1 MSFTKAA
8 ESSNITRFEIYP
20 NLFKNESPDE
30 KNKKKP
36 TSLLGGTVE
45 LYYYESIFENS
56 VKITATIVD
65 TGNALPADDG
75 TGGFVELIDGLK
87 VGGGE
92 KIFLEFEDNQR
103 TKLKFSSESNNAL
116 YLNQLRNTTNDY
128 SKGKTFTID
137 ASSKEFFDNELTRVE
152 KRYNG
157 KISESVKKIMTDVI
171 KTPKTLDIE
180 NTANSYNFLG
190 TIKKPFWTITW
201 LAKKS
206 IPNEKGAG
214 GYLFFETY
222 DGFKYKSLDTLFG
235 QEPKKKYIYNNTE
248 KVPNGYNGKILN
260 PPIVNTN
267 IHLQSKLMMGTYN
280 TEHKQFDFYASK
292 FELKPFDFHKQEE
305 GIKSAGKDFE
315 FVNSE
320 FTSKPSRITY
330 NISDVG
336 GLPSGVTLSKQ
347 LEKSKEVNLKR
358 QSIINQANM
367 RYNQLG
373 TIQVQ
378 VMLVGDFS
386 LRAGDLIEC
395 DFPELSSKPNQEP
408 SKKMSGIYM
417 IADVCHRI
425 TSQSTLTSINLIRDS
440 YGRKSNA

>member
-8 ESSNITRFEIYP
+8 ESGNITRFEIYP
-20 NLFKNESPDE
+20 NLFKGES
-30 KNKKKP
+30 NTTKKP
-36 TSLLGGTVE
+36 TSLLGGAVE

-56 VKITATIVD
+56 VKITTQIVD
-65 TGNALPADDG
+65 TGNTLPADDG
-75 TGGFVELIDGLK
+75 TGAFVELIDGLK

-92 KIFLEFEDNQR
+92 KMFLDFEDNQG
-103 TKLKFSSESNNAL
+103 TKLKFSEDNAL

-128 SKGKTFTID
+128 AKGKTFTID
-137 ASSKEFFDNELTRVE
+137 ASSKEFFDNELTRVVR
-152 KRYNG
+152 RYDG
-157 KISESVKKIMTDVI
+157 KISESVKKIMKEVI
-171 KTPKTLDIE
+171 RTPKFLDIE
-180 NTANSYNFLG
+180 NTENKYNFLG
-190 TIKKPFWTITW
+190 VTKKPFWTITW

-206 IPNEKGAG
+206 VPKNKGKSA

-222 DGFKYKSLDTLFG
+222 DGFKFKSLDTLFG
-235 QEPKKKYIYNNTE
+235 QKPKKKYIYNNTT
-248 KVPNGYNGKILN
+248 KVPNGYNGKIIN
-260 PPIVNTN
+260 PPVFSTN
-267 IHLQSKLMMGTYN
+267 IHLQPKLMMGTYN
-280 TEHKQFDFYASK
+280 TEHKQIDFYKSK
-292 FELKPFDFHKQEE
+292 FELKPFDYLTQEK
-305 GIKSAGKDFE
+305 GIRTAGRDFE

-330 NISDVG
+330 NVSDIG
-336 GLPSGVTLSKQ
+336 GLPEGKTLSKQ
-347 LEKSKEVNLKR
+347 LEKSKEINLER
-358 QSIINQANM
+358 QEITNQANM

-395 DFPELSSKPNQEP
+395 DFPELSSKPNQQP

-425 TSQSTLTSINLIRDS
+425 TPNDTLTSLNLIRDS

>member
-8 ESSNITRFEIYP
+8 ESGNITRFEIYP
-20 NLFKNESPDE
+20 NLFKGESVTT
-30 KNKKKP
+30 KKP
-36 TSLLGGTVE
+36 TSLLGGAVE

-56 VKITATIVD
+56 VKITTQIVD
-65 TGNALPADDG
+65 TGNTLPADDG
-75 TGGFVELIDGLK
+75 TGAFVELIDGLK

-92 KIFLEFEDNQR
+92 KMFLDFEDNQG
-103 TKLKFSSESNNAL
+103 TKLKFSENNAL

-128 SKGKTFTID
+128 AKGKTFTID
-137 ASSKEFFDNELTRVE
+137 ASSKEFFDNELTRVVR
-152 KRYNG
+152 RYDG
-157 KISESVKKIMTDVI
+157 KISESVRKIMKEVI
-171 KTPKTLDIE
+171 RTPKVLDIE
-180 NTANSYNFLG
+180 NTENKYNFLG
-190 TIKKPFWTITW
+190 VTKKPFWTITW

-206 IPNEKGAG
+206 VPKNKGKSA

-222 DGFKYKSLDTLFG
+222 DGFKFKSLDTLFG
-235 QEPKKKYIYNNTE
+235 QKPKKKYIYNNTT
-248 KVPNGYNGKILN
+248 KVPNGYNGKIIN
-260 PPIVNTN
+260 PPVFSTN
-267 IHLQSKLMMGTYN
+267 IHLQPKLMMGTYN
-280 TEHKQFDFYASK
+280 TEHKQIDFYKSK
-292 FELKPFDFHKQEE
+292 FELKPFDYLTQEK
-305 GIKSAGKDFE
+305 GIRTAGRDFE

-330 NISDVG
+330 NISDIG
-336 GLPSGVTLSKQ
+336 GLPEGKTLSKQ
-347 LEKSKEVNLKR
+347 LEKSKEINLER
-358 QSIINQANM
+358 QEITNQANM

-395 DFPELSSKPNQEP
+395 DFPELSSKANQQP

-425 TSQSTLTSINLIRDS
+425 TPNDTLTSLNLIRDS

>member
-8 ESSNITRFEIYP
+8 ESGNITRFEIYP
-20 NLFKNESPDE
+20 NLFKSESVDE

-56 VKITATIVD
+56 IKITTQIVD

-75 TGGFVELIDGLK
+75 TGGFVELLDGLK

-92 KIFLEFEDNQR
+92 KIFLDFEDNQG
-103 TKLKFSSESNNAL
+103 TKLKFSEENAL

-152 KRYNG
+152 ERYDG
-157 KISESVKKIMTDVI
+157 KISESVKKIMKEVI
-171 KTPKTLDIE
+171 KTPKNLDGIE
-180 NTANSYNFLG
+180 DTINSYNFIG

-206 IPNEKGAG
+206 ISSNQGKSA

-235 QEPKKKYIYNNTE
+235 QKPKKKYIYNNTA
-248 KVPNGYNGKILN
+248 KVPIGYNGKILN
-260 PPIVNTN
+260 PPVVSTN
-267 IHLQSKLMMGTYN
+267 IHLQPKLMMGTYN
-280 TEHKQFDFYASK
+280 NEHKQFDFYASK

-305 GIKSAGKDFE
+305 GIRPAGRDFE

-330 NISDVG
+330 NISDIG
-336 GLPSGVTLSKQ
+336 GLPVGVTLSKQ
-347 LEKSKEVNLKR
+347 LERSKEINLER
-358 QSIINQANM
+358 QTITNQANM

-386 LRAGDLIEC
+386 LRAGDVIEC

-417 IADVCHRI
+417 IAELCHYCDAVQTFTALHI
-425 TSQSTLTSINLIRDS
+425 VRDA
-440 YGRKSNA
+440 YGEK

>member
-8 ESSNITRFEIYP
+8 ESGNITRFEIYP
-20 NLFKNESPDE
+20 NLFKGESVTT
-30 KNKKKP
+30 KKP
-36 TSLLGGTVE
+36 TSLLGGAVE

-56 VKITATIVD
+56 VKITTQIVD
-65 TGNALPADDG
+65 TGNTLPADDG
-75 TGGFVELIDGLK
+75 TGAFVELIDGLK

-92 KIFLEFEDNQR
+92 KMFLDFEDNQG
-103 TKLKFSSESNNAL
+103 TKLKFSEDNAL

-128 SKGKTFTID
+128 AKGKTFTID
-137 ASSKEFFDNELTRVE
+137 ASSKEFFDNELTRVVR
-152 KRYNG
+152 RYDG
-157 KISESVKKIMTDVI
+157 KISESGRKIMEEVI
-171 KTPKTLDIE
+171 RTPKFLDIE
-180 NTANSYNFLG
+180 NTENKYNFLG
-190 TIKKPFWTITW
+190 VTKKPFWTITW

-206 IPNEKGAG
+206 VPKNKGKSA

-222 DGFKYKSLDTLFG
+222 DGFKFKSLDTLFG
-235 QEPKKKYIYNNTE
+235 QKPKKKYIYNNTT
-248 KVPNGYNGKILN
+248 KVPNGYNGKIIN
-260 PPIVNTN
+260 PPVFSTN
-267 IHLQSKLMMGTYN
+267 IHLQPKLMMGTYN
-280 TEHKQFDFYASK
+280 TEHKQIDFYKSK
-292 FELKPFDFHKQEE
+292 FELKPFDYLTQEK
-305 GIKSAGKDFE
+305 GIRTAGRDFE

-330 NISDVG
+330 NVSDIG
-336 GLPSGVTLSKQ
+336 GLPEGKTLSKQ
-347 LEKSKEVNLKR
+347 LEKSKKINLER
-358 QSIINQANM
+358 QEITNQANM

-425 TSQSTLTSINLIRDS
+425 TPNDTLTSLNLIRDS

>member
-8 ESSNITRFEIYP
+8 ESGNITRFEIYP

-137 ASSKEFFDNELTRVE
+137 ASSKEFFDNELTRVQE
-152 KRYNG
+152 RYDGN
-157 KISESVKKIMTDVI
+157 ISESVRKIMTDVI
-171 KTPKTLDIE
+171 KTPKFLDIE
-180 NTANSYNFLG
+180 DTVNKYNFLG

-206 IPNEKGAG
+206 IPNKKGAA

-235 QEPKKKYIYNNTE
+235 QKPKKKYIYNNTT
-248 KVPNGYNGKILN
+248 KVPNGNNGKIIN
-260 PPIVNTN
+260 PPVFSTN
-267 IHLQSKLMMGTYN
+267 IHLQPKLMMGTYN
-280 TEHKQFDFYASK
+280 TEHKQIDFYKSK
-292 FELKPFDFHKQEE
+292 FELKPFDYLTQEQ
-305 GIKSAGKDFE
+305 GIKTAGRVFE
-315 FVNSE
+315 FVNKE
-320 FTSKPSRITY
+320 FTNKPSRITY

-336 GLPSGVTLSKQ
+336 GLPIGTTLDKQ
-347 LEKSKEVNLKR
+347 LERSKEINLER
-358 QSIINQANM
+358 QSITNQANM

-395 DFPELSSKPNQEP
+395 DFPELSSKVNQQP

-425 TSQSTLTSINLIRDS
+425 TPNDTLTSLNLIRDS

>member
-8 ESSNITRFEIYP
+8 ESGNITRFEIYP
-20 NLFKNESPDE
+20 NLFKGESVTT
-30 KNKKKP
+30 KKP
-36 TSLLGGTVE
+36 TSLLGGAVE

-56 VKITATIVD
+56 VKITTQIVD
-65 TGNALPADDG
+65 TGNTLPADDG
-75 TGGFVELIDGLK
+75 TGAFVELIDGLK

-92 KIFLEFEDNQR
+92 KMFLDFEDNQG
-103 TKLKFSSESNNAL
+103 TKLKFSEDNAL

-128 SKGKTFTID
+128 AKGKTFTID
-137 ASSKEFFDNELTRVE
+137 ASSKEFFDNELTRVVR
-152 KRYNG
+152 RYDG
-157 KISESVKKIMTDVI
+157 KISESVKKIMEEVI
-171 KTPKTLDIE
+171 RTPKFLDIE
-180 NTANSYNFLG
+180 NTENKYNFLG
-190 TIKKPFWTITW
+190 VTKKPFWTITW

-206 IPNEKGAG
+206 VPKNKGKSA

-222 DGFKYKSLDTLFG
+222 DGFKFKSLDTLFG
-235 QEPKKKYIYNNTE
+235 QKPKKKYIYNNTT
-248 KVPNGYNGKILN
+248 KVPNGYNGKIIN
-260 PPIVNTN
+260 PPVFSTN
-267 IHLQSKLMMGTYN
+267 IHLQPKLMMGTYN
-280 TEHKQFDFYASK
+280 TEHKQIDFYKSK
-292 FELKPFDFHKQEE
+292 FELKPFDYLTQEK
-305 GIKSAGKDFE
+305 GIRTAGRDFE

-330 NISDVG
+330 NVSDIG
-336 GLPSGVTLSKQ
+336 GLPEGKTLSKQ
-347 LEKSKEVNLKR
+347 LEKSKKINLER
-358 QSIINQANM
+358 QEITNQANM

-425 TSQSTLTSINLIRDS
+425 TPNDTLTSLNLIRDS

>member
-8 ESSNITRFEIYP
+8 ESGNITRFEIYP
-20 NLFKNESPDE
+20 NLFESESVDE

-36 TSLLGGTVE
+36 TSLLGGAVE

-56 VKITATIVD
+56 VKITTQIVD

-75 TGGFVELIDGLK
+75 TGGFVELLDGLK

-92 KIFLEFEDNQR
+92 KIFLDFEDNQG
-103 TKLKFSSESNNAL
+103 TKLKFSEENAL

-152 KRYNG
+152 ERYDG
-157 KISESVKKIMTDVI
+157 KISESVKKILEKVV
-171 KTPKTLDIE
+171 KTPKKLDIE
-180 NTANSYNFLG
+180 DTINNYNFIG

-206 IPNEKGAG
+206 VPNNKGKSA

-222 DGFKYKSLDTLFG
+222 NGFKYKSLDTLFG
-235 QEPKKKYIYNNTE
+235 QKPKKKYIYNNTA
-248 KVPNGYNGKILN
+248 KVPNGYDGKIIN
-260 PPIVNTN
+260 PPIMSTN
-267 IHLQSKLMMGTYN
+267 IHLQPKLMMGTYN
-280 TEHKQFDFYASK
+280 TEHKQFDFYKSK

-305 GIKSAGKDFE
+305 GIKTAGKDFE

-336 GLPSGVTLSKQ
+336 GLPVGVTLSKQ
-347 LEKSKEVNLKR
+347 LERSKEVNLER
-358 QSIINQANM
+358 QSITNQANM

-386 LRAGDLIEC
+386 LRAGDVIEC
-395 DFPELSSKPNQEP
+395 DFPELSSKPNQES

-425 TSQSTLTSINLIRDS
+425 TTRNTLTSINLIRDS
-440 YGRKSNA
+440 YGRKPNA

>member
-1 MSFTKAA
+1 MTFTKAA
-8 ESSNITRFEIYP
+8 ESGNITRFEIYP
-20 NLFKNESPDE
+20 NLFESESVDE

-36 TSLLGGTVE
+36 TSLLGGAVE

-56 VKITATIVD
+56 VKITTQIVD

-75 TGGFVELIDGLK
+75 TGGLVELLDGLK

-92 KIFLEFEDNQR
+92 KIFLDFEDNQG
-103 TKLKFSSESNNAL
+103 TKLKFSEENAL

-152 KRYNG
+152 ERYDG
-157 KISESVKKIMTDVI
+157 KISESVKKIMKEVI
-171 KTPKTLDIE
+171 KTPKNLDGIE
-180 NTANSYNFLG
+180 DTINSYNFIG

-206 IPNEKGAG
+206 VPKNKGKSA

-235 QEPKKKYIYNNTE
+235 QKPKKKYIYNNTA
-248 KVPNGYNGKILN
+248 KVPNGYDGKIIN
-260 PPIVNTN
+260 PPIMSTN
-267 IHLQSKLMMGTYN
+267 IHLQPKLMMGTYN
-280 TEHKQFDFYASK
+280 TEHKQFDFYKSK

-305 GIKSAGKDFE
+305 GIKTAGRDFE

-336 GLPSGVTLSKQ
+336 GLPVGVTLSKQ
-347 LEKSKEVNLKR
+347 LERSKEVNLER
-358 QSIINQANM
+358 QSITNQANM

-386 LRAGDLIEC
+386 LRAGDVIEC
-395 DFPELSSKPNQEP
+395 DFPELSSKPNQES

-425 TSQSTLTSINLIRDS
+425 TTQNTLTSINLIRDS
-440 YGRKSNA
+440 YGRKTNA

>member
-1 MSFTKAA
+1 MPFTKAA
-8 ESSNITRFEIYP
+8 ESGNITRFEIYP

-36 TSLLGGTVE
+36 TSLLGGTVQ
-45 LYYYESIFENS
+45 LSYYESIFENS
-56 VKITATIVD
+56 VKITAQIVD
-65 TGNALPADDG
+65 TGNTLPADDG
-75 TGGFVELIDGLK
+75 TGGLVELIDGLK

-92 KIFLEFEDNQR
+92 KLFLDFEDNQG
-103 TKLKFSSESNNAL
+103 TKLKFSEENAL

-128 SKGKTFTID
+128 SKGKSFTID
-137 ASSKEFFDNELTRVE
+137 ASSKEFFDNELTRVQE
-152 KRYNG
+152 RYDG

-235 QEPKKKYIYNNTE
+235 QEPKKKYIYNNTA
-248 KVPNGYNGKILN
+248 KVPIGYNGKILN
-260 PPIVNTN
+260 PPVVSTN
-267 IHLQSKLMMGTYN
+267 IHLQPKLMMGTYN

-305 GIKSAGKDFE
+305 GIKPAGRDFE

-320 FTSKPSRITY
+320 FTSKSSRITY

-336 GLPSGVTLSKQ
+336 GLPSGVKLEEQ
-347 LEKSKEVNLKR
+347 LKRSKEVNLER
-358 QSIINQANM
+358 QTITNQANM

-386 LRAGDLIEC
+386 LRAGDVIEC

-440 YGRKSNA
+440 YGRKPNA

>member
-8 ESSNITRFEIYP
+8 ESGNITRFEIYP

-56 VKITATIVD
+56 VKITTKIVD
-65 TGNALPADDG
+65 TGNALQADDG
-75 TGGFVELIDGLK
+75 TGAFVELIDGLK

-92 KIFLEFEDNQR
+92 KIFLDFEDNQG

-157 KISESVKKIMTDVI
+157 KISESVKNIMEKVI

-206 IPNEKGAG
+206 IPNNKGAA

-235 QEPKKKYIYNNTE
+235 QKPKKKYIYNNTA
-248 KVPNGYNGKILN
+248 KVPIGYNGKILN
-260 PPIVNTN
+260 PPVVSTN
-267 IHLQSKLMMGTYN
+267 IHLQPKLMMGTYN

-292 FELKPFDFHKQEE
+292 FELKPFDFHKQEK
-305 GIKSAGKDFE
+305 GIKPAGRDFE

-336 GLPSGVTLSKQ
+336 GLPTGSKLEEQ
-347 LEKSKEVNLKR
+347 LKRSKEVNLER
-358 QSIINQANM
+358 QSITNQANM

-395 DFPELSSKPNQEP
+395 YFPELSSKPNQEP

-440 YGRKSNA
+440 YGRKPNA

>member
-20 NLFKNESPDE
+20 NLFEKESPDE

-56 VKITATIVD
+56 VKITTTIVD

-92 KIFLEFEDNQR
+92 KLFLEFEDNQG
-103 TKLKFSSESNNAL
+103 TKLKFSEENAL

-137 ASSKEFFDNELTRVE
+137 ASSKEFFDNELTRVQE
-152 KRYNG
+152 RYNG

-171 KTPKTLDIE
+171 KTTKTLDIE
-180 NTANSYNFLG
+180 DTINKYNFLG

-206 IPNEKGAG
+206 VPNNQGKSA

-235 QEPKKKYIYNNTE
+235 QEPKKKYIYNNTA

-267 IHLQSKLMMGTYN
+267 IHLQPKLMMGTYN

-292 FELKPFDFHKQEE
+292 FELKPFDFLKQEE
-305 GIKSAGKDFE
+305 GIKPAGKDFE

-336 GLPSGVTLSKQ
+336 GLPSGVTLVSNWK
-347 LEKSKEVNLKR
+347 NLK
-358 QSIINQANM
+358 
-367 RYNQLG
+367 
-373 TIQVQ
+373 
-378 VMLVGDFS
+378 
-386 LRAGDLIEC
+386 
-395 DFPELSSKPNQEP
+395 K
-408 SKKMSGIYM
+408 
-417 IADVCHRI
+417 
-425 TSQSTLTSINLIRDS
+425 ST
-440 YGRKSNA
+440 

>member
-1 MSFTKAA
+1 MPFTKAA
-8 ESSNITRFEIYP
+8 ESGNITRFEIYP

-36 TSLLGGTVE
+36 TSLLGGTVQ
-45 LYYYESIFENS
+45 LSYYESIFENS
-56 VKITATIVD
+56 VKITAQIVD
-65 TGNALPADDG
+65 TGNTLPADDG
-75 TGGFVELIDGLK
+75 TGGLVELIDGLK

-92 KIFLEFEDNQR
+92 KLFLDFEDNQG
-103 TKLKFSSESNNAL
+103 TKLKFSEENAL

-128 SKGKTFTID
+128 SKGKSFTID
-137 ASSKEFFDNELTRVE
+137 ASSKEFFDNELTRVQE
-152 KRYNG
+152 RYDG

-206 IPNEKGAG
+206 IPNKKGAA

-235 QEPKKKYIYNNTE
+235 QKPKKKYIYNNTA
-248 KVPNGYNGKILN
+248 KVPIGYNGKILN
-260 PPIVNTN
+260 PPVVSTN
-267 IHLQSKLMMGTYN
+267 IHLQPKLMMGTYN

-305 GIKSAGKDFE
+305 GIRPAGRDFE

-320 FTSKPSRITY
+320 FTSKSSRITY

-336 GLPSGVTLSKQ
+336 GLPSGVKLEEQ
-347 LEKSKEVNLKR
+347 LKRSKEVNLER
-358 QSIINQANM
+358 QTITNQANM

-386 LRAGDLIEC
+386 LRAGDVIEC

-440 YGRKSNA
+440 YGRKPNA

>member
-8 ESSNITRFEIYP
+8 ESGNITRFEIYP
-20 NLFKNESPDE
+20 NLFKSESVDE

-36 TSLLGGTVE
+36 TSLLGGAVE

-56 VKITATIVD
+56 VKITTQIVD

-75 TGGFVELIDGLK
+75 TGGFVELLDGLK

-92 KIFLEFEDNQR
+92 KIFLDFEDNQG
-103 TKLKFSSESNNAL
+103 TKLKFSDDNAL

-152 KRYNG
+152 ERYDG
-157 KISESVKKIMTDVI
+157 KISESVKKIMKEVI
-171 KTPKTLDIE
+171 KTPKKLDIE
-180 NTANSYNFLG
+180 DTVNNYNFIG

-206 IPNEKGAG
+206 VPNNKGKSA

-222 DGFKYKSLDTLFG
+222 NGFKYKSLDTLFG
-235 QEPKKKYIYNNTE
+235 QKPKKKYIYNNTI
-248 KVPNGYNGKILN
+248 KVPNGYDGKIIN
-260 PPIVNTN
+260 PPIMSTN
-267 IHLQSKLMMGTYN
+267 IHLQPKLMMGTYN
-280 TEHKQFDFYASK
+280 TEHKQFDFYKSK
-292 FELKPFDFHKQEE
+292 FELKPFDFHKQEK
-305 GIKSAGKDFE
+305 GIKTAGKDFE

-336 GLPSGVTLSKQ
+336 GLPVGVTLSKQ
-347 LEKSKEVNLKR
+347 LERSKEINLER
-358 QSIINQANM
+358 QSITNQANM

-386 LRAGDLIEC
+386 LRAGDVIEC
-395 DFPELSSKPNQEP
+395 DFPELSSKPNQES

-425 TSQSTLTSINLIRDS
+425 NTRNTLTSINLIRDS
-440 YGRKSNA
+440 YGRKPNA

>member
-8 ESSNITRFEIYP
+8 ESGNITRFEIYP
-20 NLFKNESPDE
+20 NLFKSDES
-30 KNKKKP
+30 NTTKKP
-36 TSLLGGTVE
+36 TSLLGGAVE

-56 VKITATIVD
+56 VKITTTIVD
-65 TGNALPADDG
+65 TGNALPAEDG
-75 TGGFVELIDGLK
+75 TNGFVELIDGLK

-92 KIFLEFEDNQR
+92 KIFLDFEDNQG
-103 TKLKFSSESNNAL
+103 TKLKFSEENAL

-137 ASSKEFFDNELTRVE
+137 ASSKEFFDNELTRVQE
-152 KRYNG
+152 RYDG

-171 KTPKTLDIE
+171 KTPKFLDIE

-206 IPNEKGAG
+206 VPNNQGKSA

-235 QEPKKKYIYNNTE
+235 QKPKKKYIYNNTT
-248 KVPNGYNGKILN
+248 KVPIGYDGKILN
-260 PPIVNTN
+260 PPVVSTN
-267 IHLQSKLMMGTYN
+267 IHLQPKLMMGTYN

-305 GIKSAGKDFE
+305 GIRPAGRDFE

-320 FTSKPSRITY
+320 FTSKSSRITY

-336 GLPSGVTLSKQ
+336 GLPSGVKLEEQ
-347 LEKSKEVNLKR
+347 LKRSKEVNLER
-358 QSIINQANM
+358 QTITNQANM

-386 LRAGDLIEC
+386 LRAGDVIEC

-440 YGRKSNA
+440 YGRKPNA

>member
-8 ESSNITRFEIYP
+8 ESGNITRFEIYP
-20 NLFKNESPDE
+20 NLFKSESVDE

-36 TSLLGGTVE
+36 TSLLGGAVE

-56 VKITATIVD
+56 VKITTQIVD

-75 TGGFVELIDGLK
+75 TGGFVELLDGLK

-92 KIFLEFEDNQR
+92 KIFLDFEDNQG
-103 TKLKFSSESNNAL
+103 TKLKFSDDNAL

-152 KRYNG
+152 ERYDG
-157 KISESVKKIMTDVI
+157 KISESVKKIMKEVI
-171 KTPKTLDIE
+171 KTPKKLDIE
-180 NTANSYNFLG
+180 DTINNYNFIG

-206 IPNEKGAG
+206 VPNNKGKSA

-222 DGFKYKSLDTLFG
+222 NGFKYKSLDTLFG
-235 QEPKKKYIYNNTE
+235 QKPKKKYIYNNTI
-248 KVPNGYNGKILN
+248 KVPNGYDGKIIN
-260 PPIVNTN
+260 PPIMSTN
-267 IHLQSKLMMGTYN
+267 IHLQPKLMMGTYN
-280 TEHKQFDFYASK
+280 TEHKQFDFYKSK
-292 FELKPFDFHKQEE
+292 FELKPFDFHKQEK
-305 GIKSAGKDFE
+305 GIKTAGKDFE

-336 GLPSGVTLSKQ
+336 GLPVGVTLSKQ
-347 LEKSKEVNLKR
+347 LERSKEINLER
-358 QSIINQANM
+358 QSITNQANM

-386 LRAGDLIEC
+386 LRAGDVIEC
-395 DFPELSSKPNQEP
+395 DFPELSSKPNQES

-425 TSQSTLTSINLIRDS
+425 NTRNTLTSINLIRDS
-440 YGRKSNA
+440 YGRKPNA

>member
-8 ESSNITRFEIYP
+8 ESGNITRFEIYP
-20 NLFKNESPDE
+20 NLFKSESVDE

-36 TSLLGGTVE
+36 SSLLGGAVE

-56 VKITATIVD
+56 VKITTQIVD

-75 TGGFVELIDGLK
+75 TGGFVELLDGLK

-92 KIFLEFEDNQR
+92 KIFLDFEDNQG
-103 TKLKFSSESNNAL
+103 TKLKFSDDNAL

-152 KRYNG
+152 ERYDG
-157 KISESVKKIMTDVI
+157 KISESVKKILKKVV
-171 KTPKTLDIE
+171 KTPKKLDIE
-180 NTANSYNFLG
+180 DTINNYNFIG

-206 IPNEKGAG
+206 VPNNKGKSA

-235 QEPKKKYIYNNTE
+235 QKPKKKYIYNNTT
-248 KVPNGYNGKILN
+248 KVPNGYDGKIIN
-260 PPIVNTN
+260 PPIMSTN
-267 IHLQSKLMMGTYN
+267 IHLQPKLMMGTYN
-280 TEHKQFDFYASK
+280 TEHKQFDFYKSK
-292 FELKPFDFHKQEE
+292 FELKPFDFHKQEK
-305 GIKSAGKDFE
+305 GIKTAGKDFE

-336 GLPSGVTLSKQ
+336 GLPVGVTLSKQ
-347 LEKSKEVNLKR
+347 LERSKEVNLER
-358 QSIINQANM
+358 QSITNQANM

-386 LRAGDLIEC
+386 LRAGDVIEC
-395 DFPELSSKPNQEP
+395 DFPELSSKPNQES

-425 TSQSTLTSINLIRDS
+425 TTRNTLTSINLIRDS
-440 YGRKSNA
+440 YGRKPNA

>member
-8 ESSNITRFEIYP
+8 ESGNITRFEIYP
-20 NLFKNESPDE
+20 NLFKSESVDE

-36 TSLLGGTVE
+36 SSLLGGAVE

-56 VKITATIVD
+56 VKITTQIVD

-75 TGGFVELIDGLK
+75 TGGFVELLDGLK

-92 KIFLEFEDNQR
+92 KIFLDFEDNQG
-103 TKLKFSSESNNAL
+103 TKLKFSDDNAL

-152 KRYNG
+152 ERYDG
-157 KISESVKKIMTDVI
+157 KISESVKKILKKVV
-171 KTPKTLDIE
+171 KTPKKLDIE
-180 NTANSYNFLG
+180 DTINNYNFIG

-206 IPNEKGAG
+206 VPNNKGKSA

-222 DGFKYKSLDTLFG
+222 NGFKFKSLDTLFG
-235 QEPKKKYIYNNTE
+235 QKPKKKYIYNNTA
-248 KVPNGYNGKILN
+248 KVPNGYDGKIIN
-260 PPIVNTN
+260 PPIMSTN
-267 IHLQSKLMMGTYN
+267 IHLQPKLMMGTYN
-280 TEHKQFDFYASK
+280 TEHKQFDFYKSK

-305 GIKSAGKDFE
+305 GIKTAGKDFE

-336 GLPSGVTLSKQ
+336 GLPVGVTLSKQ
-347 LEKSKEVNLKR
+347 LERSKEVNLER
-358 QSIINQANM
+358 QSITNQANM

-386 LRAGDLIEC
+386 LRAGDVIEC
-395 DFPELSSKPNQEP
+395 DFPELSSKPNQES

-425 TSQSTLTSINLIRDS
+425 TTRNTLTSINLIRDS
-440 YGRKSNA
+440 YGRKPNA

>member
-8 ESSNITRFEIYP
+8 ESGNITRFEIYP
-20 NLFKNESPDE
+20 NLFKSESVDE

-56 VKITATIVD
+56 IKITTQIVD

-75 TGGFVELIDGLK
+75 TGGFVELLDGLK

-92 KIFLEFEDNQR
+92 KIFLDFEDNQG
-103 TKLKFSSESNNAL
+103 TKLKFSEENAL

-152 KRYNG
+152 ERYDG
-157 KISESVKKIMTDVI
+157 KISESVKKIMKEVI
-171 KTPKTLDIE
+171 KTPKNLDGIE
-180 NTANSYNFLG
+180 DTINSYNFIG

-206 IPNEKGAG
+206 ISSNQG
-214 GYLFFETY
+214 
-222 DGFKYKSLDTLFG
+222 KS
-235 QEPKKKYIYNNTE
+235 
-248 KVPNGYNGKILN
+248 
-260 PPIVNTN
+260 N
-267 IHLQSKLMMGTYN
+267 IHLQPKLMMGTYN
-280 TEHKQFDFYASK
+280 NEHKQFDFYASK

-305 GIKSAGKDFE
+305 GIRPAGRDFE

-330 NISDVG
+330 NISDIG
-336 GLPSGVTLSKQ
+336 GLPVGVTLSKQ
-347 LEKSKEVNLKR
+347 LERSKEINLER
-358 QSIINQANM
+358 QTITNQANM

-386 LRAGDLIEC
+386 LRAGDVIEC

-440 YGRKSNA
+440 YGRKPNA

>member
-8 ESSNITRFEIYP
+8 ESGNITRFEIYP
-20 NLFKNESPDE
+20 NLFKSESVDE

-36 TSLLGGTVE
+36 TSLLGGAVE

-56 VKITATIVD
+56 VKITTQIVD

-92 KIFLEFEDNQR
+92 KIFLDFEDNQG
-103 TKLKFSSESNNAL
+103 TKLKFSEENAL
-116 YLNQLRNTTNDY
+116 YLNQLRNTSNDY
-128 SKGKTFTID
+128 SKGKSFTID

-152 KRYNG
+152 ERYDG
-157 KISESVKKIMTDVI
+157 KISESVKKIMKEVI
-171 KTPKTLDIE
+171 KTPKNLDGIE
-180 NTANSYNFLG
+180 NTINSYNFLG

-206 IPNEKGAG
+206 VPNNKGAA

-222 DGFKYKSLDTLFG
+222 NGFQYKSLDTLFG
-235 QEPKKKYIYNNTE
+235 QKPKKKYIYNNTA
-248 KVPNGYNGKILN
+248 KVPNGYDGKIIN
-260 PPIVNTN
+260 PPIVSTN
-267 IHLQSKLMMGTYN
+267 IHLQPKLMMGTYN
-280 TEHKQFDFYASK
+280 TEHKQFDFYKSK

-305 GIKSAGKDFE
+305 GIKTAGRDFE

-336 GLPSGVTLSKQ
+336 GLPVGVTLSKQ
-347 LEKSKEVNLKR
+347 LERSKEVNLER
-358 QSIINQANM
+358 QRITNQANM

-386 LRAGDLIEC
+386 LRAGDVIEC
-395 DFPELSSKPNQEP
+395 DFPELSSKPNQES

-425 TSQSTLTSINLIRDS
+425 TTRNTLTSINLIRDS
-440 YGRKSNA
+440 YGRKPNA

>member
-8 ESSNITRFEIYP
+8 ESGNITRFEIYP
-20 NLFKNESPDE
+20 NLFKGESVTT
-30 KNKKKP
+30 KKP
-36 TSLLGGTVE
+36 TSLLGGAVE

-56 VKITATIVD
+56 VKITTQIVD
-65 TGNALPADDG
+65 TGNTLPADDG
-75 TGGFVELIDGLK
+75 TGAFVELIDGLK

-92 KIFLEFEDNQR
+92 KMFLDFEDNQG
-103 TKLKFSSESNNAL
+103 TKLKFSEDNAL

-128 SKGKTFTID
+128 AKGKTFTID
-137 ASSKEFFDNELTRVE
+137 ASSKEFFDNELTRVVR
-152 KRYNG
+152 RYDG
-157 KISESVKKIMTDVI
+157 KISESVRKIMEEVI
-171 KTPKTLDIE
+171 RTPKFLDIE
-180 NTANSYNFLG
+180 NTENKYNFLG
-190 TIKKPFWTITW
+190 VTKKPFWTITW

-206 IPNEKGAG
+206 VPKNKGKSA

-222 DGFKYKSLDTLFG
+222 DGFKFKSLDTLFG
-235 QEPKKKYIYNNTE
+235 QKPKKKYIYNNTT
-248 KVPNGYNGKILN
+248 KVPNGYNGKIIN
-260 PPIVNTN
+260 PPVFSTN
-267 IHLQSKLMMGTYN
+267 IHLQPKLMMGTYN
-280 TEHKQFDFYASK
+280 TEHKQIDFYKSK
-292 FELKPFDFHKQEE
+292 FELKPFDYLTQEK
-305 GIKSAGKDFE
+305 GIRTAGRDFE

-330 NISDVG
+330 NVSDIG
-336 GLPSGVTLSKQ
+336 GLPEGKTLSKQ
-347 LEKSKEVNLKR
+347 LEKSKKINLER
-358 QSIINQANM
+358 QEITNQANM

-425 TSQSTLTSINLIRDS
+425 TPNDTLTSLNLIRDS

>member
-1 MSFTKAA
+1 MTFTKAA
-8 ESSNITRFEIYP
+8 ESGNITRFEIYP
-20 NLFKNESPDE
+20 NLFESESVDE

-36 TSLLGGTVE
+36 TSLLGGAVE

-56 VKITATIVD
+56 VKITTQIVD

-75 TGGFVELIDGLK
+75 TGGLVELLDGLK

-92 KIFLEFEDNQR
+92 KIFLDFEDNQG
-103 TKLKFSSESNNAL
+103 TKLKFSEENAL

-152 KRYNG
+152 ERYDG
-157 KISESVKKIMTDVI
+157 KISESVKKIMKEVI
-171 KTPKTLDIE
+171 KTPKNLDGIE
-180 NTANSYNFLG
+180 DTINSYNFIG

-206 IPNEKGAG
+206 VPKNKGKSA

-235 QEPKKKYIYNNTE
+235 QKPKKKYIYNNTA
-248 KVPNGYNGKILN
+248 KVPNGYDGKIIN
-260 PPIVNTN
+260 PPVMSTN
-267 IHLQSKLMMGTYN
+267 IHLQPKLMMGTYN
-280 TEHKQFDFYASK
+280 TEHKQFDFYKSK

-305 GIKSAGKDFE
+305 GIKTAGRDFE

-336 GLPSGVTLSKQ
+336 GLPVGVTLSKQ
-347 LEKSKEVNLKR
+347 LERSKEVNLER
-358 QSIINQANM
+358 QSITNQANM

-386 LRAGDLIEC
+386 LRAGDVIEC
-395 DFPELSSKPNQEP
+395 DFPELSSKPNQES

-425 TSQSTLTSINLIRDS
+425 TTQNTLTSINLIRDS
-440 YGRKSNA
+440 YGRKTNA

>member
-8 ESSNITRFEIYP
+8 ESGNITRFEIYP
-20 NLFKNESPDE
+20 NLFKGESVTT
-30 KNKKKP
+30 KKP
-36 TSLLGGTVE
+36 TSLLGGAVE

-56 VKITATIVD
+56 VKITTQIVD
-65 TGNALPADDG
+65 TGNTLPADDG
-75 TGGFVELIDGLK
+75 TGAFVELIDGLK

-92 KIFLEFEDNQR
+92 KMFLDFEDNQG
-103 TKLKFSSESNNAL
+103 TKLKFSEDNAL

-128 SKGKTFTID
+128 AKGKTFTID
-137 ASSKEFFDNELTRVE
+137 ASSKEFFDNELTRVVR
-152 KRYNG
+152 RYDG
-157 KISESVKKIMTDVI
+157 KISESVRKIMKEVI
-171 KTPKTLDIE
+171 RTPKVLDIE
-180 NTANSYNFLG
+180 NTENKYNFLG
-190 TIKKPFWTITW
+190 VTKKPFWTITW

-206 IPNEKGAG
+206 VPKNKGKSA

-222 DGFKYKSLDTLFG
+222 DGFKFKSLDTLFG
-235 QEPKKKYIYNNTE
+235 QKPKKKYIYNNTT
-248 KVPNGYNGKILN
+248 KVPNGYNGKIIN
-260 PPIVNTN
+260 PPVFSTN
-267 IHLQSKLMMGTYN
+267 IHLQPKLMMGTYN
-280 TEHKQFDFYASK
+280 TEHKQIDFYKSK
-292 FELKPFDFHKQEE
+292 FELKPFDYLTQEK
-305 GIKSAGKDFE
+305 GIRTAGRDFE

-330 NISDVG
+330 NISDIG
-336 GLPSGVTLSKQ
+336 GLPEGKTLSKQ
-347 LEKSKEVNLKR
+347 LEKSKEINLER
-358 QSIINQANM
+358 QEITNQANM

-395 DFPELSSKPNQEP
+395 DFPELSSKANQQP

-425 TSQSTLTSINLIRDS
+425 TPNDTLTSLNLIRDS

>member
-8 ESSNITRFEIYP
+8 ESGNITRFEIYP
-20 NLFKNESPDE
+20 NLFKSESVDE

-36 TSLLGGTVE
+36 SSLLGGAVE

-56 VKITATIVD
+56 VKITTQIVD

-75 TGGFVELIDGLK
+75 TGGFVELLDGLK

-92 KIFLEFEDNQR
+92 KIFLDFEDNQGR
-103 TKLKFSSESNNAL
+103 KLKFSDDNAL

-152 KRYNG
+152 ERYDG
-157 KISESVKKIMTDVI
+157 KISESVKKILKKVV
-171 KTPKTLDIE
+171 KTPKKLDIE
-180 NTANSYNFLG
+180 DTINNYNFIG

-206 IPNEKGAG
+206 VPNNKGKSA

-235 QEPKKKYIYNNTE
+235 QKPKKKYIYNNTT
-248 KVPNGYNGKILN
+248 KVPNGYDGKIIN
-260 PPIVNTN
+260 PPIMSTN
-267 IHLQSKLMMGTYN
+267 IHLQPKLMMGTYN
-280 TEHKQFDFYASK
+280 TEHKQFDFYKSK
-292 FELKPFDFHKQEE
+292 FELKPFDFHKQEK
-305 GIKSAGKDFE
+305 GIKTAGKDFE

-336 GLPSGVTLSKQ
+336 GLPVGVTLSKQ
-347 LEKSKEVNLKR
+347 LERSKEVNLER
-358 QSIINQANM
+358 QSITNQANM

-386 LRAGDLIEC
+386 LRAGDVIEC
-395 DFPELSSKPNQEP
+395 DFPELSSKPNQES

-425 TSQSTLTSINLIRDS
+425 TTRNTLTSINLIRDS
-440 YGRKSNA
+440 YGRKPNA